1 MIRFTDVVAIVREKC
16 PKQKVFLIL
25 IGTLLSFSSFFLGSI
40 LTIPDTQAV
49 TPTHFIDEINPKVP
63 MLRIEGYEAQSIVM
77 GTAEHGIR
85 ILQQDEVYNAPP
97 DTLFRVHLLGTGSLI
112 LDEEAITDIN
122 TPCPFT
128 ASKTG
133 KIAYTTG
140 STQANRIVHK
150 VCYSS
155 EEEAL
160 EAGLR
165 LYEN

>member
-25 IGTLLSFSSFFLGSI
+25 VGVLLSLSSFLLGSI
-40 LTIPDTQAV
+40 MAIPDSKAV
-49 TPTHFIDEINPKVP
+49 TPVHFIDEINPKVA
-63 MLRIEGYEAQSIVM
+63 MVRIEGYEPQSIVM
-77 GTAEHGIR
+77 STNEHGLR

-97 DTLFRVHLLGTGSLI
+97 ETTFRVHLLGTGSL
-112 LDEEAITDIN
+112 LAEEEIVNVN
-122 TPCPFT
+122 TPCPLT

-133 KIAYTTG
+133 KIAYPTG
-140 STQANRIVHK
+140 SAQANKIVHK
-150 VCYSS
+150 VCYTS